1 MIMNKI
7 IDKIMECNKIAITF
21 HTSPDGDALGSSL
34 ALLQGL
40 MKLKKEV
47 YIISTDKV
55 PDDYSFLPYKEI
67 IENASTQVLS
77 ETECVIV
84 LDCGDYKRISWDN
97 SSDNKEYTLIN
108 IDHHLSN
115 ELYADLNYADAN
127 AAAVGE
133 IVYQILCLMNI
144 KIDKD
149 IATCLYT
156 SLVTDS
162 GGFRFSNTTSVTH
175 TIAGDLINT
184 GIDFS
189 DIHRKIYENK
199 KFNRVKLYGKVIEN
213 MYLIGDNQI
222 CVMELTEN
230 MLKDLGL
237 EQSDTS
243 DLLGFGTQIDTVE
256 VTILLKE
263 NAEGVKISLRSKSE
277 VDVRRIAEKFGGG
290 GHTRAAGL
298 FLRMPLCEAKKTIIK
313 AVEEMMM

>member
-7 IDKIMECNKIAITF
+7 LDKIRECNKIAITF

-40 MKLKKEV
+40 MKLNKDV

-55 PDDYSFLPYKEI
+55 PDDYSFLPFKEVVD
-67 IENASTQVLS
+67 EAPSQVLS
-77 ETECVIV
+77 GTECVIV
-84 LDCGDYKRISWDN
+84 LDCGDFKRISWEND
-97 SSDNKEYTLIN
+97 SANKEYTLIN

-115 ELYADLNYADAN
+115 ELYADLNYADTN

-133 IVYQILCLMNI
+133 IIYQILCLMSI
-144 KIDKD
+144 KIDKS

-156 SLVTDS
+156 SLITDS
-162 GGFRFSNTTSVTH
+162 GSFRFSNTTSVTH

-199 KFNRVKLYGKVIEN
+199 KYSRVKLYGKVIES
-213 MYLIGDNQI
+213 MYLTGDNQI
-222 CVMELTEN
+222 CVMEITES
-230 MLKDLGL
+230 MLKELGL

-263 NAEGVKISLRSKSE
+263 NSEGVKISLRSKAK

-298 FLRMPLCEAKKTIIK
+298 LLRMSMCEARKTIIN
-313 AVEEMMM
+313 AVEEMI